1 MLDTNALGA
10 IAALGSAASWA
21 IGAFL
26 FKALGEVLSPLAMTL
41 SKGVCSLLLLGAAML
56 LLGVTPMDA
65 RALALLAAS
74 GVIGIAIGDT
84 LFFRALQGLGAQ
96 PLLVLMVV
104 GQVLTVGLA
113 VLFLGESLT
122 IAAAIGIAF
131 VLSGVVIVIRSTT
144 ADEGQTTK
152 LAGVIYG
159 LLAVTCMAVGIVLA
173 KVGIGP
179 SGDGIKETFVRD
191 SIQETFVRMLAGTL
205 GVLGYGVATRQ
216 VTGWIKPFRD
226 KRLVGRFV
234 RAVAAITFGGFW
246 LGMVALKHTTVA
258 VASTLTSTE
267 PAFGLLIGAVIFR
280 EKVRAQAVLGTALT
294 FMGVVCLSVP
304 EVGNWLTRWIH

>member
-1 MLDTNALGA
+1 MQDTNALGA

-41 SKGVCSLLLLGAAML
+41 SKGVCSLMLLGAAML
-56 LLGVTPMDA
+56 FLGVTPMDS

-74 GVIGIAIGDT
+74 GVIGIAVGDT

-113 VLFLGESLT
+113 VLFLREALNVAT
-122 IAAAIGIAF
+122 AIGIAL
-131 VLSGVVIVIRSTT
+131 VLAGVVIVIRATT
-144 ADEGQTTK
+144 TDGGQTTK
-152 LAGVIYG
+152 LQGVVYG
-159 LLAVTCMAVGIVLA
+159 LLAVSCMAVATVLA
-173 KVGIGP
+173 KEGLGP
-179 SGDGIKETFVRD
+179 NDGEIKESFVRD

-205 GVLGYGVATRQ
+205 GVFGYGVATRQ
-216 VTGWIKPFRD
+216 VTGWVKPFREM
-226 KRLVGRFV
+226 RLVGRFV
-234 RAVAAITFGGFW
+234 MAVAAITFGGFW

-267 PAFGLLIGAVIFR
+267 PAFGLLIGALVLR
-280 EKVRAQAVLGTALT
+280 VKVPAQAVVGTALAL
-294 FMGVVCLSVP
+294 MGVVCLTAP
-304 EVGNWLTRWIH
+304 EISDWLGRLIN